1 MSQARVI
8 RDGILERLPQ
18 LEFFRKFKKFGF
30 TRAYQVQPTDLPYVG
45 VYLLPDTGRAD
56 GDWNATAPHFIHH
69 CEIGMSVILPNI
81 EADELENALDAAYD
95 VITIGLLADESFM
108 QMGPLSKY
116 NIEGVNHISKTITYG
131 TVGNQNETPIGELQ
145 LNMTFVYRFDYPPEI
160 LDDLITVHL
169 ETVYPSLEE
178 AEKTQQVKIVVEY
191 ETEPQ
196 E

>member
-1 MSQARVI
+1 VI

-18 LEFFRKFKKFGF
+18 IGFFHKFKKFGF
-30 TRAYQVQPTDLPYVG
+30 TRAYQVQPTDLPFVG

-56 GDWNATAPHFIHH
+56 GDANAGAPKFVHS

-95 VITIGLLADESFM
+95 AITIGLLADEKFM

-116 NIEGVNHISKTITYG
+116 NIEGVNHISKIITYG
-131 TVGNQNETPIGELQ
+131 TVGNQNEMPIGELQ

-160 LDDLITVHL
+160 LDILETVHL
-169 ETVYPSLEE
+169 ETVYPSLEK
-178 AEKTQQVKIVVEY
+178 AESTQQVKLVIDI
-191 ETEPQ
+191 ETE
-196 E
+196 ETE